1 MTPKV
6 QSVRWRIMVRL
17 LPMLALIFIGVLY
30 WLGENLGNA
39 LYSTNL
45 EIARRSNMMV
55 VNAVELSM
63 LTDEETHSQWDRVS
77 RKIARDETTEI
88 QVVNIRGEA
97 LFSTDPDEGGTTY
110 HLDDS
115 PCSVCHENGSKQAST
130 QTAFIH
136 DSKDAPYQVFAA
148 PLNNAGD
155 CRTCHSKE
163 GPKLG
168 MVFVQ
173 QSLEPIHEQV
183 RAIQIGIAIAGVI
196 AMVLTISTIRMLLGQ
211 YLDRPLRRLVA
222 GARAIGT
229 GNLQHTIELSEQ
241 TELAVLADTLNASTV
256 RLAGLQKELV
266 EQERLAAIGETV
278 AGLAHCLKNT
288 LNGLRAGQYVIDR
301 GVEKNDTEK
310 LKTGWR
316 VMKEGVHQVERLTSD
331 MLYCVKERVPERE
344 PTDPNEIIREII
356 DLLREM
362 ATEKEVELRAALDE
376 EMGVEALD
384 RTMIYRAILN
394 LVTNAIDACTESES
408 GDLVILRSQG
418 TPEEIVL
425 TVEDNGIGMSDAIQA
440 RLFTRFFSTKS
451 SGGTGLGL
459 SVVKK
464 ITEEHGGTLRVKS
477 EVGKGTEFHI
487 HLPRTTV

>member
-155 CRTCHSKE
+155 CRTCDE
-163 GPKLG
+163 L
-168 MVFVQ
+168 
-173 QSLEPIHEQV
+173 
-183 RAIQIGIAIAGVI
+183 
-196 AMVLTISTIRMLLGQ
+196 LT
-211 YLDRPLRRLVA
+211 RPP
-222 GARAIGT
+222 
-229 GNLQHTIELSEQ
+229 
-241 TELAVLADTLNASTV
+241 
-256 RLAGLQKELV
+256 
-266 EQERLAAIGETV
+266 
-278 AGLAHCLKNT
+278 
-288 LNGLRAGQYVIDR
+288 NG
-301 GVEKNDTEK
+301 
-310 LKTGWR
+310 W
-316 VMKEGVHQVERLTSD
+316 TSG
-331 MLYCVKERVPERE
+331 R
-344 PTDPNEIIREII
+344 
-356 DLLREM
+356 
-362 ATEKEVELRAALDE
+362 
-376 EMGVEALD
+376 
-384 RTMIYRAILN
+384 
-394 LVTNAIDACTESES
+394 
-408 GDLVILRSQG
+408 
-418 TPEEIVL
+418 
-425 TVEDNGIGMSDAIQA
+425 NG
-440 RLFTRFFSTKS
+440 
-451 SGGTGLGL
+451 
-459 SVVKK
+459 
-464 ITEEHGGTLRVKS
+464 
-477 EVGKGTEFHI
+477 
-487 HLPRTTV
+487 